1 VEYEYAVDI
10 AATREAIWP
19 VLTDVENW
27 PQWTTSMRTVRRLDS
42 GPFTVGAK
50 VRIRQPR
57 LPESVWEV
65 TELVEPTFFGW
76 RATAPG
82 VTTVAGHRLAARA
95 DGTTTLTLTIR
106 QSGPLGAVLGLLI
119 SSLTR
124 RYVQTEARGLKRR
137 CEET

>member
-1 VEYEYAVDI
+1 VEYEYAVEI

-27 PQWTTSMRTVRRLDS
+27 PQWTSSMLAVRRLDG
-42 GPFTVGAK
+42 GPFAVGAK

-57 LPESVWEV
+57 LPEAVWEV
-65 TELVEPTFFGW
+65 TELVEPSYFRW

-82 VTTVAGHRLAARA
+82 VTTVADHRLTARA

-106 QSGPLGAVLGLLI
+106 QSGPLGAVLGLLM

-124 RYVQTEARGLKRR
+124 RYVRTEAHGLKRR
-137 CEET
+137 CEGA